1 MKKLNLILVFGVL
14 LQLTGCSSLVK
25 IEETDVIK
33 KRNEAI
39 SSVVGSGSLTELK
52 TLESFK
58 PNGSGQGYINYEY
71 RLKHPAPARM
81 CEHND
86 KPRFTEVLP
95 NDAHSYEYRGIP
107 TVTLGGNS
115 NVDILNVPNPAE
127 YLILEFNTRMME
139 IFYYNDLGDIARK
152 ENALLKL
159 KSLLLTVKNKNYFMG
174 IKPDNNAQGYSDQL
188 FNLREL
194 LTIMIQSFAIAR
206 DTKILTFDETT
217 QLHNWIEKR
226 VATTIMGV
234 TDGAWEGPLP
244 PGIHME
250 LQKGLMLTTW
260 GSVANDELYYKAG
273 IKSFMAGLSQA
284 RKDGSHAEEVTLR
297 ISNSN
302 PNLDFSVR
310 GLANQNQVV
319 GYMSIIAEIAKFNGQ
334 DLYSVKN
341 SNGLTL
347 TDMQNFIAYA
357 LRNDIETPYIISKRA
372 DRLFATSISSPARSI
387 AWYVPVYYKTN
398 NNIFGNYFSTD
409 TQYVAVGFGGSLNC
423 FIR

>member
-1 MKKLNLILVFGVL
+1 MKKLNLILVFGAL
-14 LQLTGCSSLVK
+14 LQLTGCSSLIK

-71 RLKHPAPARM
+71 RLKHQAPTRM
-81 CEHND
+81 CEHD
-86 KPRFTEVLP
+86 RFTGVTI
-95 NDAHSYEYRGIP
+95 NDALTYEYGGTPR
-107 TVTLGGNS
+107 VTLGGNS
-115 NVDILNVPNPAE
+115 NVDILNTPNPAE
-127 YLILEFNTRMME
+127 FLILEFNTRMME

-188 FNLREL
+188 FNLREV

-206 DTKILTFDETT
+206 ETKVLTFDETT

-284 RKDGSHAEEVTLR
+284 RKDGSHAQELKLG

-302 PNLDFSVR
+302 PNLDFGVR
-310 GLANQNQVV
+310 GLMQQNQVV
-319 GYMSIIAEIAKFNGQ
+319 GFMSMIAEIAKFNGQ
-334 DLYSVKN
+334 DLYLVKN
-341 SNGLTL
+341 NNGMTL
-347 TDMQNFIAYA
+347 ADMQNFVAYA
-357 LRNDIETPYIISKRA
+357 SNNDIETPYIISKRA
-372 DRLFATSISSPARSI
+372 SKVFATQIKSPTGTI
-387 AWYVPVYYKTN
+387 AWYIPVYYKTN
-398 NNIFGNYFSTD
+398 KNIFGSYFSTN
-409 TQYVAVGFGGSLNC
+409 TQYIAVGYGGSLNC